1 MKIIII
7 NTYLLF
13 KWRVNN
19 VNIWQQN
26 TLSQVIMYIHCIYN
40 KNDHKIELRARKKE
54 FIFISITKI
63 TFQ

>member
-13 KWRVNN
+13 KWRVNTS
-19 VNIWQQN
+19 IWQQN
-26 TLSQVIMYIHCIYN
+26 MLLQIIMYIYYIYN
-40 KNDHKIELRARKKE
+40 KNDHKIELKDRKSE
-54 FIFISITKI
+54 FILISITKI